1 MARKTRASSSSSR
14 SPEAPLPPAGA
25 PRDRIIDALMALAA
39 ERRWSEIEL
48 PDLAE
53 RAGVSLAELRDHF
66 PSKGA
71 VLAAFSRRIDK
82 EVLEGSSD
90 DLIDEPV
97 HERVFDVMMRR
108 IDALSPYKEA
118 LRRISKATRGDA
130 LSLAAL
136 NQVALNAQRFM
147 LAAAGVDT
155 EGPLGTV
162 KLQGA
167 VLVFARTLEV
177 WFHDDDPGLAP
188 TMAALDKELRRGGRI
203 MRGLGDVYRLTTPFR
218 GLCEAAAESGRR
230 FRARERT
237 RAQDRRDGDLDAEY
251 GQTV

>member
-1 MARKTRASSSSSR
+1 MARKTRASSTRSR
-14 SPEAPLPPAGA
+14 SPEAPVPPAGS

-48 PDLAE
+48 PGLAE
-53 RAGVSLAELRDHF
+53 QAGVSLAELRDHF

-71 VLAAFSRRIDK
+71 VLGAFSRRIDK
-82 EVLEGSSD
+82 QVLEGNSD
-90 DLIDEPV
+90 DLMDEPV

-118 LRRISKATRGDA
+118 LRHIVKATRGDA
-130 LSLAAL
+130 LFLAAL
-136 NQVALNAQRFM
+136 NQVALNSQRFM

-167 VLVFARTLEV
+167 VLVFARTLDV
-177 WFHDDDPGLAP
+177 WFRDDDPGLAR
-188 TMAALDKELRRGGRI
+188 TMAALDKELRRGGRL

-230 FRARERT
+230 FRARERAT
-237 RAQDRRDGDLDAEY
+237 PPDRRDGDLDAEY
-251 GQTV
+251 GQAV